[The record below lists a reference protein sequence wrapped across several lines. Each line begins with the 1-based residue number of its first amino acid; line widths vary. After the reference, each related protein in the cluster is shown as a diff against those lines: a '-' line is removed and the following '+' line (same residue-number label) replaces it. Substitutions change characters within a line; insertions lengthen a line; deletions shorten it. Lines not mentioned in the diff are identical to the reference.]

1 MIHRTPRDVTFV
13 CDSPGC
19 GEEEVLQPVPRLTDE
34 DIWLHKNEWR
44 RVGRFLFCPCCVSAR
59 NELRRAA

>member
-19 GEEEVLQPVPRLTDE
+19 GFEDILQPVPRITDE
-34 DIWLHKNEWR
+34 DIWLHRNEWQR
-44 RVGRFLFCPCCVSAR
+44 QGRFLFCPDCVRAR
-59 NELRRAA
+59 NELKRAA